1 MTTKVERADR
11 KTLEGVVLSDKM
23 NKTRVVEVE
32 RRLRHALYGKVL
44 IRTSKVYAHDENNE
58 SKAGDRISVMATRAL
73 SKQKRWRLV
82 KILERAGVAQ
92 GVDASLGGKS

>member
-32 RRLRHALYGKVL
+32 RRLRHALYGK
-44 IRTSKVYAHDENNE
+44 
-58 SKAGDRISVMATRAL
+58 
-73 SKQKRWRLV
+73 
-82 KILERAGVAQ
+82 
-92 GVDASLGGKS
+92 

>member
-1 MTTKVERADR
+1 M
-11 KTLEGVVLSDKM
+11 
-23 NKTRVVEVE
+23 
-32 RRLRHALYGKVL
+32 RHALYGKVL